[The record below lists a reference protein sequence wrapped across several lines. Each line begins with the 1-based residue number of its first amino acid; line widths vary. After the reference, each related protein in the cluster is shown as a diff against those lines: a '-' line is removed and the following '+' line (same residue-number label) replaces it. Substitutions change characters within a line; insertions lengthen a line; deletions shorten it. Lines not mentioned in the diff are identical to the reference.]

1 MNGTQFRFPHA
12 SMLAASST
20 QCGDSLR
27 AGGYYRHRIRTSRRG
42 HRHRLSNSIEES
54 LDQKREANAFVD
66 VINAEDVGK
75 FPDKNVADSLQ
86 RVPGIVI
93 TRDGGEGSRVSIRG
107 LQADLTLTQLNG
119 NYIASADSLD
129 PSRSSNYILLPS
141 NMIAS
146 IEVFKSPEARI
157 DEGGVGGTVILR
169 TREPLD
175 LPAWSGFLSAEGT
188 DSDTTREIDPQVSGQ
203 ISWKNQAETFGL
215 LAGATSQ
222 KRTNREMRAST
233 ETWRWWTDS
242 RETQPATD
250 VNGNTYANDDAIS
263 YWWGTGTTTLDGQHY
278 SGYWAPQSVNQLIL
292 NQERERT
299 ASRRRP
305 NGSRPTS

>member
-1 MNGTQFRFPHA
+1 MDGTQCRFAHA
-12 SMLAASST
+12 WMLAASTLSGATAFAQGAATTPVST
-20 QCGDSLR
+20 APEPLEEVTVTS
-27 AGGYYRHRIRTSRRG
+27 YR
-42 HRHRLSNSIEES
+42 NSIEES

-93 TRDGGEGSRVSIRG
+93 TRDGGEGNRVSIRG

-129 PSRSSNYILLPS
+129 PSRSFNYILLPS

-188 DSDTTREIDPQVSGQ
+188 ESDTTREIDPQ
-203 ISWKNQAETFGL
+203 IS
-215 LAGATSQ
+215 
-222 KRTNREMRAST
+222 
-233 ETWRWWTDS
+233 DS
-242 RETQPATD
+242 SPGR
-250 VNGNTYANDDAIS
+250 I
-263 YWWGTGTTTLDGQHY
+263 
-278 SGYWAPQSVNQLIL
+278 
-292 NQERERT
+292 
-299 ASRRRP
+299 RRRP
-305 NGSRPTS
+305 SACWPALPPRSGPIAR

>member
-1 MNGTQFRFPHA
+1 MDLREGAIAMNRTFTFLHA
-12 SMLAASST
+12 SMLAALTLNAATALGQEAATAPAST
-20 QCGDSLR
+20 KPEPLEEVTVT
-27 AGGYYRHRIRTSRRG
+27 GYR
-42 HRHRLSNSIEES
+42 NSIEES
-54 LDQKREANAFVD
+54 LNEKRQANAFVD

-129 PSRSSNYILLPS
+129 PSRSFNYILLPS

-188 DSDTTREIDPQVSGQ
+188 DRIG
-203 ISWKNQAETFGL
+203 
-215 LAGATSQ
+215 
-222 KRTNREMRAST
+222 RASC
-233 ETWRWWTDS
+233 R
-242 RETQPATD
+242 
-250 VNGNTYANDDAIS
+250 
-263 YWWGTGTTTLDGQHY
+263 
-278 SGYWAPQSVNQLIL
+278 
-292 NQERERT
+292 
-299 ASRRRP
+299 
-305 NGSRPTS
+305 